1 MQIFLQILAVLGIIL
16 LSLIG
21 IALLLIAL
29 VLFVPIRYKVRAV
42 KEAELEAD
50 VRITWLL
57 HLLSV
62 KYLYPKPG
70 EIVLRIFGIKAWKM
84 KPGEEVKEEQEEPVK
99 EEQIQKEQV
108 KKEQVQEEQ
117 AKEEQIQEKQAKEEQ
132 LQAKTV
138 KSTVQSQTGQ
148 SDEKQK
154 TTDIPLEEE
163 KIGFFHRIQYKI
175 KSICDKIKLLFE
187 KIKKIA
193 SDYAYYR
200 DLLQKKE
207 NRLLFERCKVRILK
221 VLKSI
226 RPRVLKADLVV
237 GTGSP
242 DTTGYLL
249 AVYGMLLPFFGNHIN
264 ITPDFENTIFQGRVY
279 LKGRITIFTIL
290 LNGAKIYFDKQL
302 HQLIENLK
310 RKDV

>member
-70 EIVLRIFGIKAWKM
+70 EIVFRILGIKVWKM
-84 KPGEEVKEEQEEPVK
+84 KPGEEVKEEQEEPAK

-108 KKEQVQEEQ
+108 QKEQVQEE
-117 AKEEQIQEKQAKEEQ
+117 QAKEEQ

-154 TTDIPLEEE
+154 TADIPPEEE
-163 KIGFFHRIQYKI
+163 KLGFFHRIQYKI
-175 KSICDKIKLLFE
+175 KSFCDKIKLLFE

-264 ITPDFENTIFQGRVY
+264 ITPDFENTIFQGWVY